1 MASIYCRM
9 DTSIGGAVSTA
20 NKAKGT
26 RYEREVVD
34 YLAEMFDAQR
44 LPRTGSKDEGDV
56 EVRFGKF
63 RLIIEAKNHK
73 AMNFADWI
81 KQAEVEAD
89 NREAKLNDVACVPV
103 VFAKRRGKGV
113 ANSYVVMDAS
123 EFVLLL
129 QMAGLK

>member
-1 MASIYCRM
+1 MTM
-9 DTSIGGAVSTA
+9 A

-26 RYEREVVD
+26 RYEREVTD

-73 AMNFADWI
+73 TLNFADWI
-81 KQAEVEAD
+81 KQSEVEAD
-89 NREAKLNDVACVPV
+89 NREAKISVPCIPL

-113 ANSYVVMDAS
+113 AESYVVMQAQDL
-123 EFVLLL
+123 VTLL
-129 QMAGLK
+129 QMAGVK

>member
-1 MASIYCRM
+1 MTM
-9 DTSIGGAVSTA
+9 A

-26 RYEREVVD
+26 RYEREVTD
-34 YLAEMFDAQR
+34 YLAEMFDTQR

-56 EVRFGKF
+56 EVRFGNF

-73 AMNFADWI
+73 TLNFADWI

-89 NREAKLNDVACVPV
+89 NREAKLGDTACIPL

-113 ANSYVVMDAS
+113 AESYVVMQAQDL
-123 EFVLLL
+123 VTLL
-129 QMAGLK
+129 QMAGVK